1 MWKRALCTADVLL
14 TLNLKNEQK
23 PSVQMSYQII
33 LYAKEM
39 SRECQRTLICAPFP
53 GRVENEEALCLL
65 PGSVQLAARGG
76 IFQRLNSNPF
86 VMCGIL
92 MSCHML
98 FKLAELGLWE
108 QGGFLSQIPA
118 CSRQVSSKYCQK

>member
-1 MWKRALCTADVLL
+1 MLPSLAGEKMR
-14 TLNLKNEQK
+14 K
-23 PSVQMSYQII
+23 P
-33 LYAKEM
+33 
-39 SRECQRTLICAPFP
+39 CAGDP
-53 GRVENEEALCLL
+53 CLL

-98 FKLAELGLWE
+98 FKLAEYGLWE
-108 QGGFLSQIPA
+108 QGGFLSQTPA
-118 CSRQVSSKYCQK
+118 CYVKCPLSTVRSELAS